1 MATTVNTTYDETT
14 FVQSLNKEEKYA
26 WDNLDEIQKEGYKR
40 FNPDHWLADP
50 KHWLHYLMWVTFYR
64 RNLDIFAEHYL
75 GLKLYL
81 YQKIILFLM
90 SHCTLIVIIAARAAA
105 KSYIIAIYST
115 CICILYPKSAGVLV
129 SGTKGQAS
137 LIISEKINKEMYMQ
151 YTDSPLRV
159 EITKIKPAKDDAEV
173 QFINDSSIKGVT
185 LSEDSRGNRST
196 FNIIE
201 EARNCKK
208 NLIDNIV
215 SPFKINRKPEFTK
228 TEFYEPIAELFQE
241 EAQEIY
247 ISSSI
252 EETHWL
258 YKLATSVKNDMDN
271 DDEDSLFL
279 AMDYAISLQHGIRS
293 KKQLI
298 QEKQKIG
305 NISWMIEYENRVFR
319 ANTDAFFSYDII
331 KSNRTMLK
339 PFYPQKNGDFL
350 LHKKNPYSIPKQK
363 GEVRVVSC
371 DIATVDRSAND
382 NSVYSCLRLFPEQTG
397 YNNRTEYRIQVPYL
411 EGMKGTEPVIQAT
424 RIRQLYN
431 DFEADYIVL
440 DLRNCGIDI
449 YYTLAR
455 PLFDEGR
462 CVEYAPLRCMNDDEL
477 ADKIKNENADDC
489 IYVVKATEKLN
500 TRMAQNL
507 QSYLTSH
514 KIDFLVDKE
523 RGMETIC
530 KLQPSYPMLQPTE
543 QVYFDKPFLET
554 MLLVNEMIDLTYER
568 TSVGNIRVKERAGK
582 VKDRYSSL
590 TMGCYFANEMALDKI
605 SEETQMQILDAPSC
619 VSAFSW

>member
-1 MATTVNTTYDETT
+1 MATAVNTTYDETT
-14 FVQSLNKEEKYA
+14 FVQSLNEEERYA

-50 KHWLHYLMWVTFYR
+50 KHWLHYLMWITFYR

-81 YQKIILFLM
+81 YQKIILYLM

-331 KSNRTMLK
+331 KSNRTMVK
-339 PFYPQKNGDFL
+339 PFYPQKNEDFL

-363 GEVRVVSC
+363 GEVRVISC
-371 DIATVDRSAND
+371 DIATVDRSTND

-411 EGMKGTEPVIQAT
+411 EGMKGTEPIIQAT

-462 CVEYAPLRCMNDDEL
+462 CVEYAPFRCMNDDEL
-477 ADKIKNENADDC
+477 ANKIKNENADDC
-489 IYVVKATEKLN
+489 IYVIKATEKLN

>member
-1 MATTVNTTYDETT
+1 MATAVNTTYDETT
-14 FVQSLNKEEKYA
+14 FVQSLNEEERYA

-50 KHWLHYLMWVTFYR
+50 KHWLHYLMWITFYR

-81 YQKIILFLM
+81 YQKIILYLI

-115 CICILYPKSAGVLV
+115 CICILYPKSTGVLV

-331 KSNRTMLK
+331 KSNRTMVK
-339 PFYPQKNGDFL
+339 PFYPQKNEDFL

-363 GEVRVVSC
+363 GEVRVISC
-371 DIATVDRSAND
+371 DIATVDRSTND

-411 EGMKGTEPVIQAT
+411 EGMKGTEPIIQAT

-462 CVEYAPLRCMNDDEL
+462 CVEYAPFRCMNDDEL
-477 ADKIKNENADDC
+477 ANKIKNENADDC
-489 IYVVKATEKLN
+489 IYVIKATEKLN

-619 VSAFSW
+619 VSVFSW

>member
-1 MATTVNTTYDETT
+1 MATVTYTEDTT
-14 FVQSLNKEEKYA
+14 FVDGLNEEEREA
-26 WDNLDEIQKEGYKR
+26 WDNLDDEQKVGYKH
-40 FNPDHWLADP
+40 FSPEHWLSNP
-50 KHWLHYLMWVTFYR
+50 KHWLHYLMWMTLYR

-75 GLKLYL
+75 KLKLHL
-81 YQKIILFLM
+81 YQKIILHLM
-90 SHCTLIVIIAARAAA
+90 GRSNLIAIIAARAAA
-105 KSYIIAIYST
+105 KSYIIAIYSIS
-115 CICILYPKSAGVLV
+115 ICILYPNSTGVLT

-137 LIISEKINKEMYMQ
+137 LIVSEKINKELYQ
-151 YTDSPLRV
+151 KYTNSPLRI
-159 EITKIKPAKDDAEV
+159 EITKIKPSKDDAEV
-173 QFINDSSIKGVT
+173 NFASGSQIKGVT
-185 LSEDSRGNRST
+185 LSEDSRGYRST

-208 NLIDNIV
+208 TLIDKVI
-215 SPFKINRKPEFTK
+215 SPFKFIRPVEFIK
-228 TEFYEPIAELFQE
+228 RDYYIPIAHLFQE
-241 EAQEIY
+241 EAKEIY

-258 YKLATSVKNDMDN
+258 YKLATNIKDDMDN
-271 DDEDSLFL
+271 GDDSNLFM
-279 AMDYAISLQHGIRS
+279 AMDYAISLQHGIRT
-293 KKQLI
+293 KQQLR
-298 QEKQKIG
+298 QEKQKID
-305 NISWMIEYENRVFR
+305 NITWMIEYENRVFR

-339 PFYPQKNGDFL
+339 PFYPQKNEDFL

-363 GEVRVVSC
+363 GEVRVISC

-477 ADKIKNENADDC
+477 ANKIKNENADDC

-530 KLQPSYPMLQPTE
+530 KLQPNYPMLQPTE

-590 TMGCYFANEMALDKI
+590 AMGCYFANEMALDKI

>member
-1 MATTVNTTYDETT
+1 MAIAVNTTYDETT
-14 FVQSLNKEEKYA
+14 FVQSLNEEERYA
-26 WDNLDEIQKEGYKR
+26 WDNLDEIQKKGYKR

-50 KHWLHYLMWVTFYR
+50 KHWLHYLMWITFYR

-81 YQKIILFLM
+81 YQKIILYLM

-331 KSNRTMLK
+331 KSNRTMVK
-339 PFYPQKNGDFL
+339 PFYPQKNEDFL

-363 GEVRVVSC
+363 GEVRVISC
-371 DIATVDRSAND
+371 DIATVDRSTND

-411 EGMKGTEPVIQAT
+411 EGMKGTEPIIQAT

-462 CVEYAPLRCMNDDEL
+462 CVEYAPFRCMNDDEL
-477 ADKIKNENADDC
+477 ANKIKNENADDC
-489 IYVVKATEKLN
+489 IYVIKATEKLN

>member
-339 PFYPQKNGDFL
+339 PFYPQKNEDFL

-363 GEVRVVSC
+363 GEVRVISC

-523 RGMETIC
+523 RGIETIC

>member
-339 PFYPQKNGDFL
+339 PFYPQKNEDFL

-363 GEVRVVSC
+363 GEVRVISC

>member
-14 FVQSLNKEEKYA
+14 FVQSLNEEERYA

-50 KHWLHYLMWVTFYR
+50 KHWLHYLMWITFYR

-81 YQKIILFLM
+81 YQKIILYLM

-331 KSNRTMLK
+331 KSNRTMVK
-339 PFYPQKNGDFL
+339 PFYPQKNEDFL

-363 GEVRVVSC
+363 GEVRVISC
-371 DIATVDRSAND
+371 DIATVDRSTND

-411 EGMKGTEPVIQAT
+411 EGMKGTEPIIQAT

-462 CVEYAPLRCMNDDEL
+462 CVEYAPFRCMNDDEL
-477 ADKIKNENADDC
+477 ANKIKNENADDC
-489 IYVVKATEKLN
+489 IYVIKATEKLN

>member
-201 EARNCKK
+201 EARNC
-208 NLIDNIV
+208 NLNLQRQ
-215 SPFKINRKPEFTK
+215 SFTN
-228 TEFYEPIAELFQE
+228 L
-241 EAQEIY
+241 
-247 ISSSI
+247 
-252 EETHWL
+252 
-258 YKLATSVKNDMDN
+258 
-271 DDEDSLFL
+271 SLN
-279 AMDYAISLQHGIRS
+279 YS
-293 KKQLI
+293 KKKHRKFIL
-298 QEKQKIG
+298 
-305 NISWMIEYENRVFR
+305 
-319 ANTDAFFSYDII
+319 
-331 KSNRTMLK
+331 
-339 PFYPQKNGDFL
+339 
-350 LHKKNPYSIPKQK
+350 
-363 GEVRVVSC
+363 
-371 DIATVDRSAND
+371 
-382 NSVYSCLRLFPEQTG
+382 
-397 YNNRTEYRIQVPYL
+397 
-411 EGMKGTEPVIQAT
+411 
-424 RIRQLYN
+424 
-431 DFEADYIVL
+431 VL
-440 DLRNCGIDI
+440 
-449 YYTLAR
+449 A
-455 PLFDEGR
+455 
-462 CVEYAPLRCMNDDEL
+462 
-477 ADKIKNENADDC
+477 
-489 IYVVKATEKLN
+489 
-500 TRMAQNL
+500 
-507 QSYLTSH
+507 
-514 KIDFLVDKE
+514 
-523 RGMETIC
+523 
-530 KLQPSYPMLQPTE
+530 
-543 QVYFDKPFLET
+543 
-554 MLLVNEMIDLTYER
+554 
-568 TSVGNIRVKERAGK
+568 
-582 VKDRYSSL
+582 
-590 TMGCYFANEMALDKI
+590 
-605 SEETQMQILDAPSC
+605 
-619 VSAFSW
+619 

>member
-339 PFYPQKNGDFL
+339 PFYPQKNEDFL

-363 GEVRVVSC
+363 GEVRVISC

-440 DLRNCGIDI
+440 DLRNCGVDI

-477 ADKIKNENADDC
+477 ANKIKNENADDC

>member
-115 CICILYPKSAGVLV
+115 CICILYSKSAGVLV

-339 PFYPQKNGDFL
+339 PFYPQKNEDFL

-363 GEVRVVSC
+363 GEVRVISC

-523 RGMETIC
+523 RGIETIC